1 MRILD
6 PGPQHVHARCQI
18 AMCHLLSFIVFLAL
32 RRNLAERAI
41 DGVFNER
48 GFSLDWAV

>member
-1 MRILD
+1 L
-6 PGPQHVHARCQI
+6 
-18 AMCHLLSFIVFLAL
+18 VFSASAANRKRAL